1 MAKIQNYLA
10 ELVFEQLPE
19 FVQDQYPLFAD
30 FLHAYYKFLQQDKH
44 AQEIIQNARAYAD
57 IEKTIAELIPSF
69 FRQYGQD
76 VPRNTEADTALFIKK
91 MSDLYASKGT
101 ERGYKLLFNIL
112 YKEAIDFY
120 YPYSNVLKPSDG
132 KWIQTYRLFAYQDG
146 NSDLF
151 KFENSTITG
160 ATSGAT
166 ATVSS
171 VIRYAEQG
179 FTIYELG
186 LDADSVAGR
195 FSSFER
201 ITARKLLR
209 INGSNDPRAVIRDDL
224 LDSEVYDY
232 YKNRIDDLRRVLFKD
247 EAGND
252 VGIRRLVNLGIRY
265 GWTESQV
272 LELYNLIFSVAL
284 DPITWSRTTPSVN
297 HPATLNISN
306 AYTYY
311 SNNPIVFHDVMTE
324 NNAFASTVDQRI
336 ISTALE
342 FGWTAS
348 QTADLVNKAF
358 ERATIAA
365 EWDMFLQP
373 TGPTYELVSGFL
385 YPMLSEVDI
394 VTPGLGYRPG
404 ETVSIQS
411 NTGFSALAE
420 VYEVDRSGGIK
431 NVRVLRPG
439 LNYNANTVLSIP
451 RVLGRVQTAEQLVQN
466 QIATLKFQ
474 NSHGLVKGD
483 TITVAPDDFIAT
495 ESNVLTVTIYSA
507 GGDAVDKTHGVFI
520 GDSAA
525 DVSNSNVGYTVSVYG
540 SEEKAF
546 VDHKTFDLSNGITE
560 SNLVSEQLSAEQY
573 QNNYAVSNVLYV
585 NNLGNI
591 GGGNVHVMGASNT
604 LTYFYIDDV
613 VSHTKIKLSGMLHFV
628 GEWNNEQVSLIEG
641 ANIVT
646 RITKGA
652 GDPVI
657 APAFAGQTNTYVG
670 NQSYSSA
677 VAVDKVIIDLAKP
690 AEFETSTDAHVTDRS
705 TVGISLN
712 PISIIQTVVGVFGYL
727 ATDETFG
734 TATDTFRSLTSVG
747 KYSLE
752 NVSTLYFEVFR
763 GGGVGGG
770 VADPEYNNGAIIN
783 VVGDGSDF
791 FKREVT
797 VNGVRV
803 MGAGT
808 VGGQT
813 AVSDAWLEKV
823 ARMFELFTDP
833 TGAGINSTLQ
843 RNLIK
848 NLSGDTGTYHAGL
861 PTIQRVARGA
871 GSDYSTNFLTDPGIV
886 FWNLTNLF
894 DTHVQNDMVWYL
906 NSTGSGYG
914 DGDIDAQEVIEHVFH
929 TLHMHGLDA
938 VSLKMYSYISADWA
952 SGPLYAAMEEAYDA
966 GKWDSSGYGG
976 NAWKTDGDAF
986 EVAAKEYLY
995 LLNFCMFEYTDLW
1008 DGNSLAPEWSDD
1020 MRTQAGIQ
1028 ANNPLGYAFH
1038 NTYIAPVISKPSL
1051 ATIRSI
1057 FQDGNTPEQDN
1068 PALAGASGYVVDVA
1082 GGGVWGDAP
1091 ESGEELKL
1099 QYSQDGVAWTNIVS
1113 VSIAVSDTTWTLVTA
1128 TVPAGAKI
1136 PTGVYVRFYQDGS
1149 NDLAAPRDTWAFTSL
1164 VNNTTAL
1171 STNYGRVSFDT
1182 NWIEHT
1188 SNIITFSVLAPILAI
1203 ELDQELYISNVS
1215 IDLERDPSLEMST
1228 YLDSVAG
1235 NDIIMVH
1242 TWGDAKPNR
1251 LVAGLEDSM
1260 IAIGASGEIY
1270 GGDFADRSAYVLVGK
1285 PGIGEANGLEKL
1297 ASVTNNDAAN
1307 FARLRIKIDNGKLVG
1322 ENISV
1327 VSIPDT
1333 RTIQYTKTAPD
1344 TQSNVLVLLETTANL
1359 APKISP
1365 LVVSEPFWK
1374 NNDGM
1379 LSDAVFVQGRTRTAA
1394 EQDPVYYQ
1402 NFSYVVQS
1410 EHPIAQWR
1418 KYALDLMHP
1427 AGMQLFGE
1435 LKLQTLPSNV
1445 RDLKP
1450 IAVSTEVQDFFAIT
1464 ADKADRTHPES
1475 PDFRTDM
1482 TFFPSRNLETN
1493 PSLLEFD
1500 NNSHAVSQTFVGTD
1514 YVTVECFFRKLPDPL
1529 GPFNLPLPAERT
1541 LFSKYRSWEVR
1552 TDAGRLFYKIQTF
1565 ADNRL
1570 YDWHWIDTGVFVQY
1584 GVPYVLAL
1592 TYDGIHGKLYLNG
1605 TLVHRSTNSELR
1617 RNINNNPGVIAN
1629 KNAHYPKLNASGNL
1643 RNSRL
1648 NPGTHAIGR
1657 FLIYDRALTEPELRE
1672 NYLNLKGDFGI

>member
-30 FLHAYYKFLQQDKH
+30 FLHAYYRFLQQDKH

-763 GGGVGGG
+763 GGGV
-770 VADPEYNNGAIIN
+770 
-783 VVGDGSDF
+783 
-791 FKREVT
+791 
-797 VNGVRV
+797 
-803 MGAGT
+803 
-808 VGGQT
+808 
-813 AVSDAWLEKV
+813 
-823 ARMFELFTDP
+823 
-833 TGAGINSTLQ
+833 
-843 RNLIK
+843 
-848 NLSGDTGTYHAGL
+848 
-861 PTIQRVARGA
+861 
-871 GSDYSTNFLTDPGIV
+871 
-886 FWNLTNLF
+886 
-894 DTHVQNDMVWYL
+894 
-906 NSTGSGYG
+906 
-914 DGDIDAQEVIEHVFH
+914 
-929 TLHMHGLDA
+929 
-938 VSLKMYSYISADWA
+938 
-952 SGPLYAAMEEAYDA
+952 
-966 GKWDSSGYGG
+966 
-976 NAWKTDGDAF
+976 
-986 EVAAKEYLY
+986 
-995 LLNFCMFEYTDLW
+995 
-1008 DGNSLAPEWSDD
+1008 
-1020 MRTQAGIQ
+1020 
-1028 ANNPLGYAFH
+1028 
-1038 NTYIAPVISKPSL
+1038 
-1051 ATIRSI
+1051 
-1057 FQDGNTPEQDN
+1057 
-1068 PALAGASGYVVDVA
+1068 
-1082 GGGVWGDAP
+1082 WGDAP

-1164 VNNTTAL
+1164 VNSTTAL